1 MSRRTA
7 FPLGSEMWKK
17 ELSDHHKRLNT
28 VKPTLPG
35 PSAPSSGRPTTNS
48 GRRQVGAATTK
59 TLRLGSPDSKPQG
72 RQQLAVSDT
81 PRQQAAAKGMRIE
94 ELSTEDQRTCESM
107 MAVLQK
113 LNTTDAKS
121 ILEELFVG
129 CEMKRL
135 LSQYT
140 GVYPQPAGA
149 DNEEPSTPTR
159 GARASDDAATTETD
173 AASPTNDRHN
183 EEASSPLASDT
194 SPKKEGS
201 RKHHSPPPS
210 ASVKSNNS
218 TFNSSY
224 AASEASSPPA
234 PAAASPRKE
243 SGASVVSSSRGG
255 ASPRGEE
262 EYGNESF
269 E

>member
-17 ELSDHHKRLNT
+17 ELSDHHKRLTT

-48 GRRQVGAATTK
+48 GRRVAGTSMK
-59 TLRLGSPDSKPQG
+59 PRLGSPDTKVSG
-72 RQQLAVSDT
+72 RSQQTAADAPDKL
-81 PRQQAAAKGMRIE
+81 AAAKGMRIE
-94 ELSTEDQRTCESM
+94 ELPTEDQRTCEAM
-107 MAVLQK
+107 MSVLQK

-140 GVYPQPAGA
+140 GVYPQPTGA
-149 DNEEPSTPTR
+149 DDADTSSPRR
-159 GARASDDAATTETD
+159 GSDAALVERD
-173 AASPTNDRHN
+173 AASPDQPHDN
-183 EEASSPLASDT
+183 ASSPLASEV
-194 SPKKEGS
+194 SPKKGAK
-201 RKHHSPPPS
+201 KHQSPPPS

-224 AASEASSPPA
+224 ASEVSSPPA
-234 PAAASPRKE
+234 AAASPRKE
-243 SGASVVSSSRGG
+243 SGASVVSSRGD
-255 ASPRGEE
+255 APRNDD